1 MEEMPDVETGMTT
14 SAGSSLLTIEPAVV
28 SSDWQQR
35 LPVLSAP
42 GVTLRELTLEDAAPL
57 CALLTTEEV
66 SRFISPPP
74 TTVTGFEKFIRW
86 THQQRTAGRYFCFG
100 VVPRGMT
107 TAVGLFQV
115 RALESDHTIS
125 EWGFVIG
132 QAYWGTG
139 LFTSGAQLVLDF
151 VFTTLGV
158 ERLEARSSVE
168 NGRGNGALR
177 KTGAVFERVLERAFL
192 RHERL
197 HDQNLW
203 SIHREA
209 WLERRSAGADVASV
223 CRVH

>member
-1 MEEMPDVETGMTT
+1 MEKMPHVETGPGT
-14 SAGSSLLTIEPAVV
+14 SAGSSILTIEPAVV
-28 SSDWQQR
+28 SSDWQRQ

-42 GVTLRELTLEDAAPL
+42 GVTLRELTLTDAASL
-57 CALLTTEEV
+57 CALLTTDEV

-74 TTVTGFEKFIRW
+74 TTVEGFEKFIRW
-86 THQQRTAGRYFCFG
+86 TQQQRAAGRYVCFG
-100 VVPRGMT
+100 VVPRGMN

-115 RALESDHTIS
+115 RALEADQSIS

-132 QAYWGTG
+132 QPYWGSG
-139 LFTSGAQLVLDF
+139 LFASGAQLVLDF

-168 NGRGNGALR
+168 NSRGNGALR

-203 SIHREA
+203 SIQRED
-209 WLERRSAGADVASV
+209 WLERRSAGAYVPSV